1 MLNIKGEIRKKYS
14 SADTRS
20 KKMYKNTAAMIGIRG
35 ISMILTL
42 ISAPIMLH
50 HVDRAD
56 YGVLL
61 TLTSIVGWVGY
72 MDIGLGNG
80 LRNKLP
86 EFIANNDF
94 NSAKKIVSSCY
105 TTLAIYVALII
116 TVFLIISPFVDWLE
130 VLNSP
135 TSDAKEIRELTN
147 VVFIAF
153 CIQFLLG
160 LLNSILFAYQMPAFQ
175 SLFTFVG
182 QALALIALIIQVFV
196 FNITSVL
203 QIGVVNSIIPPL
215 VLFCGSIGL
224 FRTKLRKIAPS
235 LKYVDLNS
243 VSGILGLG
251 MKFFVIQMITI
262 VLFQANSI
270 IIARV
275 VNPEAVVEYNLAF
288 KYISVLTMVFNI
300 IITPVWSATTD
311 AYVRSDF
318 DWIRKTLSISR
329 KVCFLIIGVG
339 FIMALFSKHVFALW
353 LGKDSIDISYTTTA
367 FVLLYIS
374 FEMLYKVYGTIING
388 TGKVFAQMVITG
400 VIAICYVPLAVTLGR
415 KFGLSG
421 VLFANSLVFLLNYVW
436 SRIQCNKLI
445 QPDSAVKKGFWYK

>member
-105 TTLAIYVALII
+105 ATLAIYVALII
-116 TVFLIISPFVDWLE
+116 TVFLIISPFVDWLG

-175 SLFTFVG
+175 SLFTFAG

-203 QIGVVNSIIPPL
+203 QIGAVNSIIPPL
-215 VLFCGSIGL
+215 VLFCGSIRL
-224 FRTKLRKIAPS
+224 FYTKLSKIAPS
-235 LKYVDLNS
+235 LKYVDLKS

-251 MKFFVIQMITI
+251 MKFFVLQMITI

-288 KYISVLTMVFNI
+288 KYVSLLTMIFTIV
-300 IITPVWSATTD
+300 ITPVWSATTD
-311 AYVRSDF
+311 AYIRNDF
-318 DWIRKTLSISR
+318 TWIKKTISFSQ
-329 KVCFLIIGVG
+329 KVCIISIIIG
-339 FIMALFSKHVFALW
+339 ILMLFVSKYIYGIW
-353 LGKDSIDISYTTTA
+353 LGKDAIDISYSTTGLI
-367 FVLLYIS
+367 LLYIS

-388 TGKVFAQMVITG
+388 TGKVFAQMILTG
-400 VIAICYVPLAVTLGR
+400 IIAIIYIPLALLLGSSW
-415 KFGLSG
+415 GLSG
-421 VLFANSLVFLLNYVW
+421 VLIANVIVFAVNY
-436 SRIQCNKLI
+436 IGAKMQCNKLI
-445 QPDSAVKKGFWYK
+445 NQTATGIWNK

>member
-94 NSAKKIVSSCY
+94 ISAKKIVSSCY
-105 TTLAIYVALII
+105 ATLAIYVALII

-203 QIGVVNSIIPPL
+203 QIGAVNSIIPPL

-235 LKYVDLNS
+235 LKYVDLQS

-251 MKFFVIQMITI
+251 MKFFVLQMIAI

-288 KYISVLTMVFNI
+288 KYVSLLTMIFTIV
-300 IITPVWSATTD
+300 ITPIWSATTD
-311 AYVRSDF
+311 AY
-318 DWIRKTLSISR
+318 IRKDFTWIKKTISFSQ
-329 KVCFLIIGVG
+329 KVCFISILIGIL
-339 FIMALFSKHVFALW
+339 MLFLSKYIYGIW
-353 LGKDSIDISYTTTA
+353 LGKDVIDISYSTTGLI
-367 FVLLYIS
+367 LLYIS

-388 TGKVFAQMVITG
+388 TGKVFAQMILTG
-400 VIAICYVPLAVTLGR
+400 IIAIIYIPLALLLGSSC
-415 KFGLSG
+415 GLSG
-421 VLFANSLVFLLNYVW
+421 VLIANVIVFAANYIW
-436 SRIQCNKLI
+436 AKMQCNKLI
-445 QPDSAVKKGFWYK
+445 NQTATGIWNK

>member
-14 SADTRS
+14 SVDTRS

-105 TTLAIYVALII
+105 ATLAIYVALII

-175 SLFTFVG
+175 SLFTFAG
-182 QALALIALIIQVFV
+182 QALALIALIMQVFV

-203 QIGVVNSIIPPL
+203 QIGAVNSIIPPL

-235 LKYVDLNS
+235 LRYVDLKS

-251 MKFFVIQMITI
+251 LKFFVLQMITI

-288 KYISVLTMVFNI
+288 KYVSLLTMIFTIV
-300 IITPVWSATTD
+300 ITPVWSATTD
-311 AYVRSDF
+311 AY
-318 DWIRKTLSISR
+318 IRKDFTWIKKTISFSQ
-329 KVCFLIIGVG
+329 KVCLISILIGILMLFVSK
-339 FIMALFSKHVFALW
+339 FIYGIW
-353 LGKDSIDISYTTTA
+353 LGKDAIDISYSTTGLI
-367 FVLLYIS
+367 LLYIS

-388 TGKVFAQMVITG
+388 TGKVFAQMILTG
-400 VIAICYVPLAVTLGR
+400 IIAIVYIPLALFLGSSW
-415 KFGLSG
+415 GLSG
-421 VLFANSLVFLLNYVW
+421 VLIANVIVFSVNYIW
-436 SRIQCNKLI
+436 AKMQCNKLI
-445 QPDSAVKKGFWYK
+445 NQTATGIWNK

>member
-14 SADTRS
+14 SVDTRS

-105 TTLAIYVALII
+105 ATLAIYVALII

-175 SLFTFVG
+175 SLFTFAG

-203 QIGVVNSIIPPL
+203 QIGAVNSIIPPL

-235 LKYVDLNS
+235 LKYIDLKS
-243 VSGILGLG
+243 VGGILGLG
-251 MKFFVIQMITI
+251 MKFFVLQMITI

-288 KYISVLTMVFNI
+288 KYVSLLTMIFTIV
-300 IITPVWSATTD
+300 ITPVWSATTD
-311 AYVRSDF
+311 AYIRNDF
-318 DWIRKTLSISR
+318 TWIKKTISFSQ
-329 KVCFLIIGVG
+329 KVCIISIIIGIMMLFVSK
-339 FIMALFSKHVFALW
+339 FIYGIW
-353 LGKDSIDISYTTTA
+353 LGKDAIDISYSTTGLI
-367 FVLLYIS
+367 LLYIS

-388 TGKVFAQMVITG
+388 TGKVFAQMILTG
-400 VIAICYVPLAVTLGR
+400 IIAIIYIPLALLLGSSW
-415 KFGLSG
+415 GLSG
-421 VLFANSLVFLLNYVW
+421 VLIANVIVFAVNYIW
-436 SRIQCNKLI
+436 AKMQCNKLI
-445 QPDSAVKKGFWYK
+445 NQTATGIWNK

>member
-14 SADTRS
+14 SVDTRS

-105 TTLAIYVALII
+105 ATLAIYVALII

-175 SLFTFVG
+175 SLFTFAG

-203 QIGVVNSIIPPL
+203 QIGAVNSIIPPL

-235 LKYVDLNS
+235 LKYIDLKS
-243 VSGILGLG
+243 VGGILGLG
-251 MKFFVIQMITI
+251 MKFFVLQMITI

-288 KYISVLTMVFNI
+288 KYVSLLTMIFTIV
-300 IITPVWSATTD
+300 ITPVWSATTD
-311 AYVRSDF
+311 AYIRNDF
-318 DWIRKTLSISR
+318 TWIKKTISFSQ
-329 KVCFLIIGVG
+329 KVCIISIIIGILMLFVSK
-339 FIMALFSKHVFALW
+339 FIYGIW
-353 LGKDSIDISYTTTA
+353 LGKDAIDISYSTTGLI
-367 FVLLYIS
+367 LLYIS

-388 TGKVFAQMVITG
+388 TGKVFAQMILTG
-400 VIAICYVPLAVTLGR
+400 IIAIIYIPLALLLGSSW
-415 KFGLSG
+415 GLSG
-421 VLFANSLVFLLNYVW
+421 VLIANVIVFAVNYIW
-436 SRIQCNKLI
+436 AKMQCNKLI
-445 QPDSAVKKGFWYK
+445 NQTATGIWNK

>member
-14 SADTRS
+14 RVDTRS

-105 TTLAIYVALII
+105 ATLAIYVALII

-175 SLFTFVG
+175 SLFTFAG

-203 QIGVVNSIIPPL
+203 QIGAVNSIIPPL

-235 LKYVDLNS
+235 LKYIDLKS
-243 VSGILGLG
+243 VGGILGLG
-251 MKFFVIQMITI
+251 MKFFVLQMITI

-288 KYISVLTMVFNI
+288 KYVSLLTMIFTIV
-300 IITPVWSATTD
+300 ITPVWSATTD
-311 AYVRSDF
+311 AYIRNDF
-318 DWIRKTLSISR
+318 TWIKKTISFSQ
-329 KVCFLIIGVG
+329 KVCIISIIIGILMLFVSK
-339 FIMALFSKHVFALW
+339 FIYGIW
-353 LGKDSIDISYTTTA
+353 LGKDAIDISYSTTGLI
-367 FVLLYIS
+367 LLYIS

-388 TGKVFAQMVITG
+388 TGKVFAQMILTG
-400 VIAICYVPLAVTLGR
+400 IIAIIYIPLALLLGSSW
-415 KFGLSG
+415 GLSG
-421 VLFANSLVFLLNYVW
+421 VLIANVIVFAVNYIW
-436 SRIQCNKLI
+436 AKMQCNKLI
-445 QPDSAVKKGFWYK
+445 NQTATGIWNK

>member
-14 SADTRS
+14 SVDTRS

-56 YGVLL
+56 YGVLS

-80 LRNKLP
+80 LRNKLF

-105 TTLAIYVALII
+105 ATLAIYVALII

-175 SLFTFVG
+175 SLFTFAG

-203 QIGVVNSIIPPL
+203 QIGAVNSIIPPL

-235 LKYVDLNS
+235 LKYIDLKS
-243 VSGILGLG
+243 VGGILGLG
-251 MKFFVIQMITI
+251 MKFFVLQMITI

-288 KYISVLTMVFNI
+288 KYVSLLTMIFTIV
-300 IITPVWSATTD
+300 ITPVWSATTD
-311 AYVRSDF
+311 AYIRNDF
-318 DWIRKTLSISR
+318 TWIKKTISFSQ
-329 KVCFLIIGVG
+329 KVCIISIIIGILMLFVSK
-339 FIMALFSKHVFALW
+339 FIYGIW
-353 LGKDSIDISYTTTA
+353 LGKDAIDISYSTTGLI
-367 FVLLYIS
+367 LLYIS

-388 TGKVFAQMVITG
+388 TGKVFAQMILTG
-400 VIAICYVPLAVTLGR
+400 IIAIIYIPLALLLGSSW
-415 KFGLSG
+415 GLSG
-421 VLFANSLVFLLNYVW
+421 VLIANVIVFAVNYIW
-436 SRIQCNKLI
+436 AKMQCNKLI
-445 QPDSAVKKGFWYK
+445 NQTATGIWNK

>member
-20 KKMYKNTAAMIGIRG
+20 KKMFKNTAAMIGIRG

-42 ISAPIMLH
+42 LSAPIMLH

-105 TTLAIYVALII
+105 ATLAIYVALII

-175 SLFTFVG
+175 SLFTFAG
-182 QALALIALIIQVFV
+182 QALALIALIMQVFV
-196 FNITSVL
+196 LNITSVL
-203 QIGVVNSIIPPL
+203 QIGAVNSIIPPL

-235 LKYVDLNS
+235 LRYVDLKS

-251 MKFFVIQMITI
+251 MKFFVLQMITI

-288 KYISVLTMVFNI
+288 KYVSLLTMIFTIV
-300 IITPVWSATTD
+300 ITPVWSATTD
-311 AYVRSDF
+311 AYIRNDF
-318 DWIRKTLSISR
+318 TWIKKTISFSL
-329 KVCFLIIGVG
+329 KVCIISIIIGILMLFVSK
-339 FIMALFSKHVFALW
+339 FIYGIW
-353 LGKDSIDISYTTTA
+353 LGKDAIDISYSTTGLI
-367 FVLLYIS
+367 LLYIS

-388 TGKVFAQMVITG
+388 TGKVFAQMILTG
-400 VIAICYVPLAVTLGR
+400 IIAIIYIPLALLLGSLW
-415 KFGLSG
+415 GLSG
-421 VLFANSLVFLLNYVW
+421 VLIANVIVFALNYIW
-436 SRIQCNKLI
+436 AKMQCNKLI
-445 QPDSAVKKGFWYK
+445 NQTATGIWNK

>member
-14 SADTRS
+14 SVDTRS

-105 TTLAIYVALII
+105 ATLAIYVALII

-175 SLFTFVG
+175 SLFTFAG

-203 QIGVVNSIIPPL
+203 QIGAVNSIIPPL
-215 VLFCGSIGL
+215 VLFCGSMGL

-235 LKYVDLNS
+235 LRYVDLKS
-243 VSGILGLG
+243 VGGILGLG
-251 MKFFVIQMITI
+251 MKFFVLQMITI

-288 KYISVLTMVFNI
+288 KYVSLLTMIFTIV
-300 IITPVWSATTD
+300 ITPVWSATTD
-311 AYVRSDF
+311 AYIRNDF
-318 DWIRKTLSISR
+318 TWIKKTISFSQ
-329 KVCFLIIGVG
+329 KVCIISIIIGILMLFVSK
-339 FIMALFSKHVFALW
+339 FIYGIW
-353 LGKDSIDISYTTTA
+353 LGKDAIDISYSTTGLI
-367 FVLLYIS
+367 LLYIS

-388 TGKVFAQMVITG
+388 TGKVFAQMILTG
-400 VIAICYVPLAVTLGR
+400 IIAIIYIPLALLLGSSW
-415 KFGLSG
+415 GLSG
-421 VLFANSLVFLLNYVW
+421 VLIANVIVFAVNYIW
-436 SRIQCNKLI
+436 AKMQCNKLI
-445 QPDSAVKKGFWYK
+445 NQTATGIWNK

>member
-105 TTLAIYVALII
+105 ATLAIYVALII

-203 QIGVVNSIIPPL
+203 QIGAVNSIIPPL

-235 LKYVDLNS
+235 LKYVDLQS

-251 MKFFVIQMITI
+251 MKFFVLQMITI

-288 KYISVLTMVFNI
+288 KYVSLLTMIFTIV
-300 IITPVWSATTD
+300 ITPIWSATTD
-311 AYVRSDF
+311 AY
-318 DWIRKTLSISR
+318 IRKDFTWIKKTISFSQ
-329 KVCFLIIGVG
+329 KVCFISILIGIL
-339 FIMALFSKHVFALW
+339 MLFLSKYIYGIW
-353 LGKDSIDISYTTTA
+353 LGKDVIDISYSTTGLI
-367 FVLLYIS
+367 LLYIS

-388 TGKVFAQMVITG
+388 TGKVFAQMILTG
-400 VIAICYVPLAVTLGR
+400 IIAIIYIPLALLLGSSC
-415 KFGLSG
+415 GLSG
-421 VLFANSLVFLLNYVW
+421 VLIANVIVFAANYIW
-436 SRIQCNKLI
+436 AKMQCNKLI
-445 QPDSAVKKGFWYK
+445 NQTATGIWNK